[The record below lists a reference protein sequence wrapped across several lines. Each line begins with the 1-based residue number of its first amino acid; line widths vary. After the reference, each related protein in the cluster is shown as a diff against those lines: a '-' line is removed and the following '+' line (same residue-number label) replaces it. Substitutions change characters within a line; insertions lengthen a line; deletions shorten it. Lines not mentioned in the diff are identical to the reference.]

1 MDDLNYPSQ
10 TGMCPLFILWHIL
23 NHTTLDILLN
33 VFLAIAVDNLG
44 GDEEE
49 EGEKAE
55 EEEKLKEGEGGV
67 EGEKPPVVSRM
78 NEPEVA

>member
-1 MDDLNYPSQ
+1 
-10 TGMCPLFILWHIL
+10 MCPLFIFWHIL

-55 EEEKLKEGEGGV
+55 EEEKLKEGEGGG
-67 EGEKPPVVSRM
+67 EGGEKPPMVSMMRG
-78 NEPEVA
+78 